1 MGLQAFGS
9 LVGMLGL
16 IVLGDIPYKGK
27 LLLTAS
33 AIFGISLVGF
43 AISPSF
49 LLSLGAL
56 MLTGIVMGVF
66 DTLQQTTLQLN
77 VNEEERGRAVGI
89 WVLGLGIGPLGHVQ
103 VGALAQVI
111 TAPEALV
118 INGGV
123 LALIALAIA
132 AASPRLRR
140 I

>member
-1 MGLQAFGS
+1 MGLQSFGS
-9 LVGMLGL
+9 LVGLLGL

-27 LLLTAS
+27 LLLTAC
-33 AIFGISLVGF
+33 AIFGISLAGF

-49 LLSLGAL
+49 LLGLAAL

-66 DTLQQTTLQLN
+66 DTLQQTVLQLN

-111 TAPEALV
+111 TAPQALA
-118 INGGV
+118 INGSA
-123 LALIALAIA
+123 LALIALTIA
-132 AASPRLRR
+132 VALPRLRR
-140 I
+140 L